1 MTTALQNAETLLS
14 TLTRAEKA
22 LLLKLVIND
31 LGDAFPGIES
41 RPGVCGGEPCIVRTR
56 IPVWVLEQAR
66 RLGTSEATLLQSYP
80 TLRAEDIVQAWSY
93 VRGHREEIDRQI
105 RDNEEA

>member
-1 MTTALQNAETLLS
+1 MTTAFQDAESLLAM
-14 TLTRAEKA
+14 LTRAEKA
-22 LLLKLVIND
+22 QLVRLVIND

-56 IPVWVLEQAR
+56 IPVWLLEQAR

-93 VRGHREEIDRQI
+93 VRAHREEIDRQI
-105 RDNEEA
+105 RDNEDA